1 MSEADFGMTAVP
13 IPHARKA
20 VPTSALEHH
29 LDRQVA
35 SGPIL
40 GLRKRSFDVKCPSV
54 NNTFSFVTTKTV
66 SAFFVTFF
74 QTCLPSGGLLRKPLN
89 EVNIGRRLNCRK
101 LFSATNESQY
111 SRGFSA
117 CPEIGLDSSN
127 FFLRANL
134 T

>member
-66 SAFFVTFF
+66 SAFLFTFHSKAKLSKAF
-74 QTCLPSGGLLRKPLN
+74 FCN
-89 EVNIGRRLNCRK
+89 FRL
-101 LFSATNESQY
+101 SAKRIETNESQY
-111 SRGFSA
+111 SHWFSA

-127 FFLRANL
+127 FSFRANL